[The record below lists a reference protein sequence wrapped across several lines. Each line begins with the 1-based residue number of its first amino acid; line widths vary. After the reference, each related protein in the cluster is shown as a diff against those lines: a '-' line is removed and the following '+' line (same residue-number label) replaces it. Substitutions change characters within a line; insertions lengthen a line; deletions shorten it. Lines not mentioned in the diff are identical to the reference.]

1 MWFWGYMTSCLSMK
15 TSEVVRYDWCWI
27 LQTVCEWLSVIQERK
42 MQKINVGFFGVLLF
56 LWSLSTEELI
66 FKAFLLDKVAW

>member
-1 MWFWGYMTSCLSMK
+1 MIDVEYYRL
-15 TSEVVRYDWCWI
+15 
-27 LQTVCEWLSVIQERK
+27 CEWLSVIQERK

-66 FKAFLLDKVAW
+66 FKAFILDKVAW